1 MSGYLDLQFTVQG
14 GVDANAPESS
24 SGNGS
29 GIGAGKYWL
38 IASAQYENVAYKN
51 ITEISLYSYAQKS
64 ERTSSYSES
73 VAAFAA
79 DVLPPFNYANLPE
92 RTSLRVGSGQIDP
105 NDIPGYVQ
113 VFSKNA
119 PGSDDLNLIRYGAL
133 ISATYTWFHATR
145 QVGSGNYEAAPPYI
159 RVFYSD
165 DTGVLTVKD
174 PEIVSSQNGEI
185 ANLRK
190 TRICFALTHS
200 ITTLERVTASQVTF
214 EWTDSN
220 NIVHTIPCTIVS
232 SDPDAIVVDVDTTA
246 LPVGQIKWRLAVN
259 TTAGYSSEPVYS
271 DYVVSE
277 SVAATVTLSPAQGY
291 LSPDVSNIFTWG
303 VEQAGSISQSRAELQ
318 WRSGTSGSFQTIQ
331 ISGAV
336 QSYTFAA
343 GAFPEGTIQ
352 WRVTVYTASGGTI
365 TSDIVTLY
373 TQEPPASVEALEP
386 NGTVVESTSPIIFR
400 WSHIV
405 ETGTPQ
411 TKAELQWSTD
421 KSTWTALTTITGSAQ
436 SWTAPANTFT
446 AGTRYWRVRT
456 YNSDNVASAWSD
468 PASFICVGAP
478 AAPVVVIQELSPRPR
493 ISWQVEGQ
501 QAYQVELVGVYADGT
516 HFGTDKQW
524 QSPLYLADGDY
535 TVRVRVQNEYGFWS
549 AWGVA
554 PLQIINTPGSAI
566 TLTAEAGREVTLA
579 WQASGFDYYIVYRD
593 GTAIARTTEPLYTDR
608 TSIGQVSYQIRGCYA
623 SSANYS
629 LSAAVTV
636 TVQTPSTCLYDLDAE
651 QWVDLRYDASAHRS
665 TAYSLARDI
674 QYMQL
679 SGRTYPVAE
688 RSEFLQRSLHVA
700 CVCFTADDRARMLS
714 ILGHLVCVK
723 TPEGNMVTGYI
734 ANLSET
740 SDDFFSTYGFDVA
753 QADVKE
759 EIDIDEA

>member
-1 MSGYLDLQFTVQG
+1 MSGYLDVFYG
-14 GVDANAPESS
+14 IHYGVDSNDPDAIGGATGGGAPGQYYVLSS
-24 SGNGS
+24 
-29 GIGAGKYWL
+29 AD
-38 IASAQYENVAYKN
+38 YEAVKFKN
-51 ITEISLYSYAQKS
+51 ITEFSIFVFLRFTNA
-64 ERTSSYSES
+64 SSSFRES
-73 VAAFAA
+73 VAALTAT
-79 DVLPPFNYANLPE
+79 VSEMVGYAQLPE
-92 RTSLRVGSGQIDP
+92 RKTLSGATLQLDSE
-105 NDIPGYVQ
+105 DGGKYVQ
-113 VFSKNA
+113 VFSSSAPNA
-119 PGSDDLNLIRYGAL
+119 DVLKLLRFGAL
-133 ISATYTWFHATR
+133 ISGA
-145 QVGSGNYEAAPPYI
+145 EAVWSAIDYNNNENDVPPYA

-165 DTGVLTVKD
+165 DTGVLTIKD

-200 ITTLERVTASQVTF
+200 ISTIERVTASQVSF
-214 EWTDSN
+214 EWTGSDN
-220 NIVHTIPCTIVS
+220 TVHTIPCTIIS
-232 SDPDAIVVDVDTTA
+232 SDPDAIVVDVDTSA
-246 LPVGQIKWRLAVN
+246 LPVGQIKWRLAVY
-259 TTAGYSSEPVYS
+259 TTANYSSEPVYS

-277 SVAATVTLSPAQGY
+277 SVAAAISVSPSGGY
-291 LSPDVSNIFTWG
+291 VSPTASNVFSWG
-303 VEQAGSISQSRAELQ
+303 VEQAGAVLQTRAELK
-318 WRSGTSGSFQTIQ
+318 WRSGTSGAFQTIT
-331 ISGAV
+331 INGAT
-336 QSYTFAA
+336 QSYTFPAN
-343 GAFPEGTIQ
+343 AFPKGTIQ
-352 WRVTVYTASGGTI
+352 WSVTVYTEVGVSISSAVIS
-365 TSDIVTLY
+365 LY
-373 TQEPPASVEALEP
+373 TQEPGATVEALEP
-386 NGTVVESTSPIIFR
+386 NGTVVESTSSILFR

-405 ETGTPQ
+405 ETGTAQ
-411 TKAELQWSTD
+411 TKAELQWSAD
-421 KSTWTALTTITGSAQ
+421 KSTWTALATITGSAQ

-468 PASFICVGAP
+468 AATFICVGAP

-516 HFGTDKQW
+516 RFGTDKQW

-579 WQASGFDYYIVYRD
+579 WAASGFDYYIVYRD
-593 GTAIARTTEPLYTDR
+593 GTAIARTTKPLYTDR
-608 TSIGQVSYQIRGCYA
+608 TSIGRVKYQVRGCYA

-629 LSAAVTV
+629 LSDAVTV
-636 TVQTPSTCLYDLDAE
+636 TVSTPSVCLYDLDAE
-651 QWVDLRYDASAHRS
+651 QWVDLRYNASAHRS
-665 TAYSLARDI
+665 TAYTLARDI

-679 SGRTYPVAE
+679 SGRMYPVAE
-688 RSEFLQRSLHVA
+688 RSEFVQRSLRVA
-700 CVCFTADDRARMLS
+700 CVCFTAEDRARMLS

-723 TPEGNMVTGYI
+723 TPEGNMVVGYI

-753 QADVKE
+753 QADIKE

>member
-1 MSGYLDLQFTVQG
+1 MSGYLDVFYNIHFGVFSNNPDAYETNG
-14 GVDANAPESS
+14 GP
-24 SGNGS
+24 GS
-29 GIGAGKYWL
+29 GQYYVL
-38 IASAQYENVAYKN
+38 SAADYESVKFKN
-51 ITEISLYSYAQKS
+51 ITEFSIFAFMQFSNAD
-64 ERTSSYSES
+64 SSYRES
-73 VAAFAA
+73 VAALTAT
-79 DVLPPFNYANLPE
+79 VSEMVGYAQLPE
-92 RTSLRVGSGQIDP
+92 RKALSGGTVQLNP
-105 NDIPGYVQ
+105 NDAEAYAQ
-113 VFSKNA
+113 VFSSSSPNA
-119 PGSDDLNLIRYGAL
+119 DALKLLRFGAL
-133 ISATYTWFHATR
+133 ISAAETNWRAEDWN
-145 QVGSGNYEAAPPYI
+145 GNAVPPYA

-200 ITTLERVTASQVTF
+200 ISTIERVTASQVSF
-214 EWTDSN
+214 EWTDSGN
-220 NIVHTIPCTIVS
+220 TVHTIPCTITS
-232 SDPDAIVVDVDTTA
+232 SDPDAIVVEFNSSE
-246 LPVGQIKWRLAVN
+246 LPVGQQIKWRLAVY
-259 TTAGYSSEPVYS
+259 TTANYSSEPVYS
-271 DYVVSE
+271 DYIVSE
-277 SVAATVTLSPAQGY
+277 SVAAAISVSPSGGY
-291 LSPDVSNIFTWG
+291 VSPTESNIFSWS
-303 VEQAGSISQSRAELQ
+303 VDQAGAVPQTKAELK
-318 WRSGTSGSFQTIQ
+318 WRSGTSGTFQTIT
-331 ISGAV
+331 INGAT
-336 QSYTFAA
+336 QSYTFPANT
-343 GAFPEGTIQ
+343 FPKGTIQ
-352 WRVTVYTASGGTI
+352 WSVKVYTELGVTVSSGI
-365 TSDIVTLY
+365 ISLY
-373 TQEPPASVEALEP
+373 TQEPGATVEALEP
-386 NGTVVESTSPIIFR
+386 NGTVVESTSPILFR
-400 WSHIV
+400 WSHII
-405 ETGTPQ
+405 ETGTAQ
-411 TKAELQWSTD
+411 TKAELQWSAD
-421 KSTWTALTTITGSAQ
+421 KSTWTALATITGSAK

-468 PASFICVGAP
+468 AATFICVGAP
-478 AAPVVVIQELSPRPR
+478 AAPVVVIQELSPRPK

-501 QAYQVELVGVYADGT
+501 QVYQVELVGVYSDGT

-566 TLTAEAGREVTLA
+566 TLTAETGREVTLA
-579 WQASGFDYYIVYRD
+579 WAASGFDYYIVYRD
-593 GTAIARTTEPLYTDR
+593 GTAIVRTTEPLYTDR
-608 TSIGQVSYQIRGCYA
+608 TSIGQVKYQVRGCYA
-623 SSANYS
+623 TSANYS
-629 LSAAVTV
+629 LSDAVTV
-636 TVQTPSTCLYDLDAE
+636 TVSTPSVCLYDLDAG

-688 RSEFLQRSLHVA
+688 RSEFVQRSLRVA

-714 ILGHLVCVK
+714 MLGHLVCVK

>member
-1 MSGYLDLQFTVQG
+1 MSGYLDVFYG
-14 GVDANAPESS
+14 IHYGVSS
-24 SGNGS
+24 SDPNATESNGGPGS
-29 GIGAGKYWL
+29 GLYYVL
-38 IASAQYENVAYKN
+38 SSADYESVKFKN
-51 ITEISLYSYAQKS
+51 ITEFALFAFMQFSNSDS
-64 ERTSSYSES
+64 NFRES
-73 VAAFAA
+73 VAALTAT
-79 DVLPPFNYANLPE
+79 VSEMVGYAQLPE
-92 RTSLRVGSGQIDP
+92 RKTLSGGTVQIDP
-105 NDIPGYVQ
+105 NDAEDYVQ
-113 VFSKNA
+113 VFSTTA
-119 PGSDDLNLIRYGAL
+119 PNTDTLKLIRFGAL
-133 ISATYTWFHATR
+133 ISAFEANWRA
-145 QVGSGNYEAAPPYI
+145 VDWNGNDVPPYA

-165 DTGVLTVKD
+165 DTGVLAVQN

-200 ITTLERVTASQVTF
+200 ISTIERVTASQVSF
-214 EWTDSN
+214 EWTGSDN
-220 NIVHTIPCTIVS
+220 TVHTIPCTIIS
-232 SDPDAIVVDVDTTA
+232 SDPDAIVVNVDTSA

-277 SVAATVTLSPAQGY
+277 SVAAAISVSPSGGY
-291 LSPDVSNIFTWG
+291 VSPTASNVFSWS
-303 VEQAGSISQSRAELQ
+303 VDQAGAVPQTRAELK
-318 WRSGTSGSFQTIQ
+318 WRSGTSGAFQTIQ
-331 ISGAV
+331 ISGAT
-336 QSYTFAA
+336 QSYTFPAN
-343 GAFPEGTIQ
+343 AFPKGTIQ
-352 WRVTVYTASGGTI
+352 WSVTVYTEVGASI
-365 TSDIVTLY
+365 SSAVISLY
-373 TQEPPASVEALEP
+373 TQEPGATVEALEP
-386 NGTVVESTSPIIFR
+386 NGTVIESTSPILFR
-400 WSHIV
+400 WSHII
-405 ETGTPQ
+405 ETGTAQ
-411 TKAELQWSTD
+411 TKAELQWSAD
-421 KSTWTALTTITGSAQ
+421 KSTWTALATITGSAQ

-468 PASFICVGAP
+468 AATFICVGAP

-493 ISWQVEGQ
+493 ISWQIEGQ
-501 QAYQVELVGVYADGT
+501 QAYQVELVGIYSDGT
-516 HFGTDKQW
+516 RFGTDKQW

-579 WQASGFDYYIVYRD
+579 WAASGFDYYIVYRD
-593 GTAIARTTEPLYTDR
+593 GAAIARTTETSYVDR
-608 TSIGQVSYQIRGCYA
+608 TSIGQVKYQVRGCYA
-623 SSANYS
+623 DSANYS
-629 LSAAVTV
+629 LSDAVTV
-636 TVQTPSTCLYDLDAE
+636 TVSTPSVCLYDLDAG

-679 SGRTYPVAE
+679 SGRAYPVAE
-688 RSEFLQRSLHVA
+688 RSEFVQRSLRVA
-700 CVCFTADDRARMLS
+700 CVCFTAEDRARMLS

-723 TPEGNMVTGYI
+723 TPEGNMVTGYV

>member
-1 MSGYLDLQFTVQG
+1 MQFS
-14 GVDANAPESS
+14 NADS
-24 SGNGS
+24 NF
-29 GIGAGKYWL
+29 
-38 IASAQYENVAYKN
+38 
-51 ITEISLYSYAQKS
+51 
-64 ERTSSYSES
+64 RES
-73 VAAFAA
+73 VAALTAT
-79 DVLPPFNYANLPE
+79 VSEMVGYAQLPE
-92 RTSLRVGSGQIDP
+92 RQTLSGGTVQIDP
-105 NDIPGYVQ
+105 NDAEGYVQ
-113 VFSKNA
+113 VFSSTAPNA
-119 PGSDDLNLIRYGAL
+119 DALKLIRFGAL
-133 ISATYTWFHATR
+133 VSAFEANWRA
-145 QVGSGNYEAAPPYI
+145 VDWDGNDVPPYA

-200 ITTLERVTASQVTF
+200 ISTIERVTASQVSF
-214 EWTDSN
+214 EWTDSGN
-220 NIVHTIPCTIVS
+220 TVHTIPCTIIS
-232 SDPDAIVVDVDTTA
+232 SDPDAIVVDVDTSA
-246 LPVGQIKWRLAVN
+246 LPVGQIKWRLAVY

-277 SVAATVTLSPAQGY
+277 SVAAAISVSPSGGY
-291 LSPDVSNIFTWG
+291 VSPTESNIFSWS
-303 VEQAGSISQSRAELQ
+303 VDQAGAVPQTRAELK
-318 WRSGTSGSFQTIQ
+318 WRSGTSGAFQTIQ
-331 ISGAV
+331 ISGAT
-336 QSYTFAA
+336 QSYTFPAN
-343 GAFPEGTIQ
+343 AFPKGTIQ
-352 WRVTVYTASGGTI
+352 WSVTVYTEVGASI
-365 TSDIVTLY
+365 SSAVISLY
-373 TQEPPASVEALEP
+373 TQEPGATVEALEP
-386 NGTVVESTSPIIFR
+386 NGTVIESTSPILFR
-400 WSHIV
+400 WSHII
-405 ETGTPQ
+405 ETGTAQ
-411 TKAELQWSTD
+411 TKAELQWSAD
-421 KSTWTALTTITGSAQ
+421 KSTWTALATITGSALT
-436 SWTAPANTFT
+436 WTAPANTFT

-468 PASFICVGAP
+468 AATFICVGAP

-501 QAYQVELVGVYADGT
+501 QAYQVELVGIYSDGT
-516 HFGTDKQW
+516 RFGTDKQW

-566 TLTAEAGREVTLA
+566 TLTAETGREVTLA
-579 WQASGFDYYIVYRD
+579 WAASGFDYYIVYRD
-593 GTAIARTTEPLYTDR
+593 GAAIARTTETSYVDC
-608 TSIGQVSYQIRGCYA
+608 TSIGQVKYQVRGCYA

-629 LSAAVTV
+629 LSDAVTV
-636 TVQTPSTCLYDLDAE
+636 TVSTPSVCLYDLDAE

-665 TAYSLARDI
+665 TAYTLARDI

-679 SGRTYPVAE
+679 SGRAYPVAE
-688 RSEFLQRSLHVA
+688 RSEFVQRSLRVA
-700 CVCFTADDRARMLS
+700 CVCFTAADRARMLS

-723 TPEGNMVTGYI
+723 TPEGNMVVGYI

>member
-1 MSGYLDLQFTVQG
+1 MSGYLDVFYGIHYGVSSNNPDEIDGAAG
-14 GVDANAPESS
+14 GGGPGQYYVLSS
-24 SGNGS
+24 
-29 GIGAGKYWL
+29 AD
-38 IASAQYENVAYKN
+38 YEAVKFKN
-51 ITEISLYSYAQKS
+51 ITEFSIFVFLRYSNAISSFRESVEALTATVSEMVGYAQ
-64 ERTSSYSES
+64 
-73 VAAFAA
+73 
-79 DVLPPFNYANLPE
+79 LPE
-92 RTSLRVGSGQIDP
+92 RKTLSGATLQLDSE
-105 NDIPGYVQ
+105 DGGEYVQ
-113 VFSKNA
+113 VFSSSAPNA
-119 PGSDDLNLIRYGAL
+119 DVLKLLRFGAL
-133 ISATYTWFHATR
+133 ISGAKAVWSAIDYNDNNND
-145 QVGSGNYEAAPPYI
+145 VPPYA

-200 ITTLERVTASQVTF
+200 ISTIERVTASQVSF
-214 EWTDSN
+214 EWTGGDN
-220 NIVHTIPCTIVS
+220 TVHTIPCTIIS
-232 SDPDAIVVDVDTTA
+232 SDPDAIVVDVDTSA
-246 LPVGQIKWRLAVN
+246 LPVGQIKWRLAVY

-277 SVAATVTLSPAQGY
+277 SVAAAISVSPSGGY
-291 LSPDVSNIFTWG
+291 VSPTASNVFSWR
-303 VEQAGSISQSRAELQ
+303 VDQAGAVPQIRAELK
-318 WRSGTSGSFQTIQ
+318 WRSGTSGAFQTIQ
-331 ISGAV
+331 ISGAT
-336 QSYTFAA
+336 QSYTFPAN
-343 GAFPEGTIQ
+343 AFPKGTIQ
-352 WRVTVYTASGGTI
+352 WSVTVYTETGHI
-365 TSDIVTLY
+365 QSDIITLY
-373 TQEPPASVEALEP
+373 TQEPGATVEALEP
-386 NGTVVESTSPIIFR
+386 NGTVTESTSPILFR

-405 ETGTPQ
+405 ETGALP
-411 TKAELQWSTD
+411 TKSELQWSAD
-421 KSTWTALTTITGSAQ
+421 KSTWTALATVTGSAQ

-456 YNSDNVASAWSD
+456 YNSDNVASSWSD
-468 PASFICVGAP
+468 AATFICVGAP

-516 HFGTDKQW
+516 RFGTDKQW

-566 TLTAEAGREVTLA
+566 TLTAETGREVTLA
-579 WQASGFDYYIVYRD
+579 WAASGFDYYIVYRD

-608 TSIGQVSYQIRGCYA
+608 TSIGQVKYQVRGCYA
-623 SSANYS
+623 TSANYS
-629 LSAAVTV
+629 LSDAVTV
-636 TVQTPSTCLYDLDAE
+636 TVQTTSTCLYDLDAGK
-651 QWVDLRYDASAHRS
+651 WVDLRYDASAHRS

-688 RSEFLQRSLHVA
+688 RSEFVQRSLRVA
-700 CVCFTADDRARMLS
+700 CVCFTAADRARMLS
-714 ILGHLVCVK
+714 MLGHLVCVK

-753 QADVKE
+753 QADIKE

>member
-1 MSGYLDLQFTVQG
+1 MSGYLDVFYGIHYGVNSNDPDAYETNG
-14 GVDANAPESS
+14 GP
-24 SGNGS
+24 GS
-29 GIGAGKYWL
+29 GQYYVLSAADY
-38 IASAQYENVAYKN
+38 ASVKFKN
-51 ITEISLYSYAQKS
+51 ITEFSIFAFMQFSNAD
-64 ERTSSYSES
+64 SSYRES
-73 VAAFAA
+73 VAALTAT
-79 DVLPPFNYANLPE
+79 VSEMVGYAQLPE
-92 RTSLRVGSGQIDP
+92 RKALSGGTVQLDP
-105 NDIPGYVQ
+105 NDAEAYAQ
-113 VFSKNA
+113 VFSSSSPNA
-119 PGSDDLNLIRYGAL
+119 DALKLLRFGAL
-133 ISATYTWFHATR
+133 ISAAETNWRAEDWD
-145 QVGSGNYEAAPPYI
+145 GNAVPPYA

-165 DTGVLTVKD
+165 DSGVLTVKD

-200 ITTLERVTASQVTF
+200 ISTIERVTASQVSF
-214 EWTDSN
+214 EWTDSGN
-220 NIVHTIPCTIVS
+220 TVHTIPCTIIS
-232 SDPDAIVVDVDTTA
+232 SDPDAIVVDVDTSA
-246 LPVGQIKWRLAVN
+246 LPVGQIKWRLAVY
-259 TTAGYSSEPVYS
+259 TTANYSSEPVYS

-277 SVAATVTLSPAQGY
+277 SVAAAISVSPSGGY
-291 LSPDVSNIFTWG
+291 VSPTASNVFSWS
-303 VEQAGSISQSRAELQ
+303 VDQAGAVPQTRAELK
-318 WRSGTSGSFQTIQ
+318 WRSGTSGAFQTIP
-331 ISGAV
+331 ISGATR
-336 QSYTFAA
+336 SYTFPAN
-343 GAFPEGTIQ
+343 AFPKGTIQ
-352 WRVTVYTASGGTI
+352 WGVTVYTEVGASI
-365 TSDIVTLY
+365 SSAVISLY
-373 TQEPPASVEALEP
+373 TQEPGATVEALEP
-386 NGTVVESTSPIIFR
+386 NGTVIESTSPILFR

-405 ETGTPQ
+405 ETGTAQ
-411 TKAELQWSTD
+411 TKAELQWSAD
-421 KSTWTALTTITGSAQ
+421 KSTWTSLATITGSAQ

-456 YNSDNVASAWSD
+456 YNSDNVASAWSN
-468 PASFICVGAP
+468 AATFICVGAP

-516 HFGTDKQW
+516 RFGTDKQW

-579 WQASGFDYYIVYRD
+579 WQASGFDYFIVYRD
-593 GTAIARTTEPLYTDR
+593 GAAIARTTKPLYTDR
-608 TSIGQVSYQIRGCYA
+608 TSIGQVKYQVRGCYA
-623 SSANYS
+623 DSANYS
-629 LSAAVTV
+629 LSDAVTV
-636 TVQTPSTCLYDLDAE
+636 TVSTPSVCLYDLDAG
-651 QWVDLRYDASAHRS
+651 QLIDLRYDASAHRS
-665 TAYSLARDI
+665 TAYTLARDI

-679 SGRTYPVAE
+679 SGRAYPVAE
-688 RSEFLQRSLHVA
+688 RSEFMQRSLRVA
-700 CVCFTADDRARMLS
+700 CVCFTAADRARMLS

-723 TPEGNMVTGYI
+723 TPEGNMVVGYI

>member
-1 MSGYLDLQFTVQG
+1 MSGYLDVFYNIHFGVFSNNPDAYETNG
-14 GVDANAPESS
+14 GP
-24 SGNGS
+24 GS
-29 GIGAGKYWL
+29 GQYYVL
-38 IASAQYENVAYKN
+38 SAADYESVKFKN
-51 ITEISLYSYAQKS
+51 ITEFSIFAFMQFSNAD
-64 ERTSSYSES
+64 SSYRES
-73 VAAFAA
+73 VAALTAT
-79 DVLPPFNYANLPE
+79 VSEMVGYAQLPE
-92 RTSLRVGSGQIDP
+92 RKALSGGTVQLNP
-105 NDIPGYVQ
+105 NDAEAYAQ
-113 VFSKNA
+113 VFSSGSPNA
-119 PGSDDLNLIRYGAL
+119 DALKLLRFGAL
-133 ISATYTWFHATR
+133 ISAAETNWRAEDWN
-145 QVGSGNYEAAPPYI
+145 GNAVPPYA

-200 ITTLERVTASQVTF
+200 ISTIERVTASQVSF
-214 EWTDSN
+214 EWTDSDN
-220 NIVHTIPCTIVS
+220 AVHTIQGAIIS
-232 SDPDAIVVDVDTTA
+232 SDPGAIVVEFNTSE
-246 LPVGQIKWRLAVN
+246 LPVGQQIKWRLAVY

-271 DYVVSE
+271 DYVFSE
-277 SVAATVTLSPAQGY
+277 SVAATISVSPSGGY
-291 LSPDVSNIFTWG
+291 VSPTASNIFSWS
-303 VEQAGSISQSRAELQ
+303 VDQAGAVPQTKAELK
-318 WRSGTSGSFQTIQ
+318 WRSGTSGTFQTIT
-331 ISGAV
+331 INGAT
-336 QSYTFAA
+336 QSYTFPANT
-343 GAFPEGTIQ
+343 FPKGTIQ
-352 WRVTVYTASGGTI
+352 WSVTVYTELGATI
-365 TSDIVTLY
+365 SPGIISLY
-373 TQEPPASVEALEP
+373 TQEPGATVEALEP
-386 NGTVVESTSPIIFR
+386 NGTVVESTSPILFR

-411 TKAELQWSTD
+411 TKAELQWSAD
-421 KSTWTALTTITGSAQ
+421 KSTWTALATITGSAR

-456 YNSDNVASAWSD
+456 YNSDNVASSWSD
-468 PASFICVGAP
+468 AATFICVGAP
-478 AAPVVVIQELSPRPR
+478 AAPVVVIQELSPRPK
-493 ISWQVEGQ
+493 ISWQVDGQ
-501 QAYQVELVGVYADGT
+501 QAYQVELVGIYSDGT
-516 HFGTDKQW
+516 RFGRDKQW

-566 TLTAEAGREVTLA
+566 TLTAETGREVTLA
-579 WQASGFDYYIVYRD
+579 WTASGFDYYIVYRD
-593 GTAIARTTEPLYTDR
+593 GVAIARTTETLYTDR
-608 TSIGQVSYQIRGCYA
+608 TSIGQVKYQVRGCYA
-623 SSANYS
+623 TSANYS
-629 LSAAVTV
+629 LSDAVTV
-636 TVQTPSTCLYDLDAE
+636 TVSTPSVCLYDLDAE

-688 RSEFLQRSLHVA
+688 RSEFVQRSLRVA

-714 ILGHLVCVK
+714 MLGHLVCVK
-723 TPEGNMVTGYI
+723 TPEGNMVTGYV

>member
-1 MSGYLDLQFTVQG
+1 MSGYLDVFYG
-14 GVDANAPESS
+14 IHYGVDSNDPDAIGGATGGGAPGQYYVLSS
-24 SGNGS
+24 
-29 GIGAGKYWL
+29 AD
-38 IASAQYENVAYKN
+38 YEAVKFKN
-51 ITEISLYSYAQKS
+51 ITEFSIFAFLRFTNA
-64 ERTSSYSES
+64 SSSFRES
-73 VAAFAA
+73 VAALTAT
-79 DVLPPFNYANLPE
+79 VSEMVGYAQLPE
-92 RTSLRVGSGQIDP
+92 RKTLSGATLQLDP
-105 NDIPGYVQ
+105 EAGGEYVQ
-113 VFSKNA
+113 VFSSSAPNA
-119 PGSDDLNLIRYGAL
+119 DVLKLLRFGVL
-133 ISATYTWFHATR
+133 ISGAMAVWSAIDYNDNEND
-145 QVGSGNYEAAPPYI
+145 VPPYA

-165 DTGVLTVKD
+165 DTGVLTIKD

-200 ITTLERVTASQVTF
+200 ISTIERVTASQVSF
-214 EWTDSN
+214 EWTGSDN
-220 NIVHTIPCTIVS
+220 TVHTIPCTIIS
-232 SDPDAIVVDVDTTA
+232 SDPDAIVVDVDTSA
-246 LPVGQIKWRLAVN
+246 LPAGQIKWRLAVY

-277 SVAATVTLSPAQGY
+277 SVAAAISVSPSGGY
-291 LSPDVSNIFTWG
+291 VSPTASNVFSWG
-303 VEQAGSISQSRAELQ
+303 VEQAGAVPQTRAELK
-318 WRSGTSGSFQTIQ
+318 WRSGTSGAFQTIT
-331 ISGAV
+331 INGAT
-336 QSYTFAA
+336 QSYTFPAN
-343 GAFPEGTIQ
+343 AFPKGTIQ
-352 WRVTVYTASGGTI
+352 WSVTVYTEVGASI
-365 TSDIVTLY
+365 SSAVISLY
-373 TQEPPASVEALEP
+373 TQEPGATVEALEP
-386 NGTVVESTSPIIFR
+386 NGTVVESTSPILFR

-411 TKAELQWSTD
+411 TKAELQWSAD
-421 KSTWTALTTITGSAQ
+421 KSTWTALATITGSAQ

-456 YNSDNVASAWSD
+456 YNSDNVASAWSN
-468 PASFICVGAP
+468 AATFICVGAP

-501 QAYQVELVGVYADGT
+501 QAYQVELVGIYSDGT
-516 HFGTDKQW
+516 RFGTDKQW

-566 TLTAEAGREVTLA
+566 TLTTEAGREVTLA
-579 WQASGFDYYIVYRD
+579 WAASGFDYYIVYRD
-593 GTAIARTTEPLYTDR
+593 GAAIARTTKPLYTDR
-608 TSIGQVSYQIRGCYA
+608 TSIGKVKYQVRGCYA
-623 SSANYS
+623 DSANYS
-629 LSAAVTV
+629 LSDTVTV
-636 TVQTPSTCLYDLDAE
+636 TVSTPSVCLYDLDAG

-679 SGRTYPVAE
+679 SGRAYPVAE
-688 RSEFLQRSLHVA
+688 RSEFVQRSLRVA
-700 CVCFTADDRARMLS
+700 CVCFTAADRARMLS
-714 ILGHLVCVK
+714 MLGHLVCVK
-723 TPEGNMVTGYI
+723 TPEGNMVVGYI

>member
-1 MSGYLDLQFTVQG
+1 MSGYLDVFYG
-14 GVDANAPESS
+14 IHYGVDSNDPDAIGGATGGGAPGQYYVLSS
-24 SGNGS
+24 
-29 GIGAGKYWL
+29 AD
-38 IASAQYENVAYKN
+38 YEAVKFKN
-51 ITEISLYSYAQKS
+51 ITEFSIFAFLRFTNA
-64 ERTSSYSES
+64 SSSFRES
-73 VAAFAA
+73 VAALTAT
-79 DVLPPFNYANLPE
+79 VSEMVGYAQLPE
-92 RTSLRVGSGQIDP
+92 RKTLSGATLQLDSE
-105 NDIPGYVQ
+105 DGGEYVQ
-113 VFSKNA
+113 VFSSSAPNA
-119 PGSDDLNLIRYGAL
+119 DVLKLLRFGAL
-133 ISATYTWFHATR
+133 ISGA
-145 QVGSGNYEAAPPYI
+145 EAVWSAIDYNDNENDVPPYA

-165 DTGVLTVKD
+165 DTGVLTIKD

-200 ITTLERVTASQVTF
+200 ISTIERVTASQVSF
-214 EWTDSN
+214 EWTGSDN
-220 NIVHTIPCTIVS
+220 TVHTIPCTIIS
-232 SDPDAIVVDVDTTA
+232 SDPDAIVVDVDTSA
-246 LPVGQIKWRLAVN
+246 LPVGQIKWRLAVY

-271 DYVVSE
+271 DYVVNE
-277 SVAATVTLSPAQGY
+277 SVAAAISVSPSGGY
-291 LSPDVSNIFTWG
+291 VSPTASNVFSWG
-303 VEQAGSISQSRAELQ
+303 VEQAGAVPQTRAELK
-318 WRSGTSGSFQTIQ
+318 WRSGTSGAFQTIT
-331 ISGAV
+331 INGAT
-336 QSYTFAA
+336 QSYTFPAN
-343 GAFPEGTIQ
+343 AFPKGTIQ
-352 WRVTVYTASGGTI
+352 WSVTVYTEVGASI
-365 TSDIVTLY
+365 SSAVISLY
-373 TQEPPASVEALEP
+373 TQEPGATVEALEP
-386 NGTVVESTSPIIFR
+386 NGTVIESTSPILFR

-405 ETGTPQ
+405 ETGTAQ
-411 TKAELQWSTD
+411 TKAELQWSAD
-421 KSTWTALTTITGSAQ
+421 KSTWTALATITGSAQ

-456 YNSDNVASAWSD
+456 YNSDNVASAWSN
-468 PASFICVGAP
+468 AATFICVGAP

-501 QAYQVELVGVYADGT
+501 QAYQVELVGIYSDGT
-516 HFGTDKQW
+516 RFGTDKQW

-566 TLTAEAGREVTLA
+566 TLTTEAGREVTLA
-579 WQASGFDYYIVYRD
+579 WAASGFDYYIVYRD
-593 GTAIARTTEPLYTDR
+593 GAAIARTTKPLYTDR
-608 TSIGQVSYQIRGCYA
+608 TSIGKVKYQVRGCYA
-623 SSANYS
+623 DSANYS
-629 LSAAVTV
+629 LSDTVTV
-636 TVQTPSTCLYDLDAE
+636 TVSTPSVCLYDLDAG

-688 RSEFLQRSLHVA
+688 RSEFVQRSLRVA
-700 CVCFTADDRARMLS
+700 CVCFTAADRARMLS

-723 TPEGNMVTGYI
+723 TPEGNMVTGYV

-753 QADVKE
+753 QADAKE

>member
-1 MSGYLDLQFTVQG
+1 MATTTASGNQLAGVSSVDSNAHYSVGSSFGYGSSLLLVAVFDLAASFQFSPVVSGRLCLRAVGGKYDNISWSEDIAYLTAPVADVGSVTYSKLRYPRTYTFTVDGKQIPYVREMELDASNLILALRNGLLIGARNTEWATSGAYPYIEVTFGDTEVTVGFNYTSIFAGKIKNLSKTQFNWGVSVSATTVVPVQIQSAKIEWRKQG
-14 GVDANAPESS
+14 TSASQFVDAAVEGNAATVAAGIFPVGVIEWRVV
-24 SGNGS
+24 GTANNG
-29 GIGAGKYWL
+29 AT
-38 IASAQYENVAYKN
+38 A
-51 ITEISLYSYAQKS
+51 
-64 ERTSSYSES
+64 TSSWVTTES
-73 VAAFAA
+73 VAPTWTMTPSSGYVPHTNDTIFSWEVSQVSRVQQASAVFQW
-79 DVLPPFNYANLPE
+79 
-92 RTSLRVGSGQIDP
+92 RVGSSG
-105 NDIPGYVQ
+105 GVA
-113 VFSKNA
+113 S
-119 PGSDDLNLIRYGAL
+119 
-133 ISATYTWFHATR
+133 ISI
-145 QVGSGNYEAAPPYI
+145 SGNT
-159 RVFYSD
+159 S
-165 DTGVLTVKD
+165 
-174 PEIVSSQNGEI
+174 
-185 ANLRK
+185 
-190 TRICFALTHS
+190 
-200 ITTLERVTASQVTF
+200 TL
-214 EWTDSN
+214 
-220 NIVHTIPCTIVS
+220 TIP
-232 SDPDAIVVDVDTTA
+232 A
-246 LPVGQIKWRLAVN
+246 N
-259 TTAGYSSEPVYS
+259 TFPAGE
-271 DYVVSE
+271 
-277 SVAATVTLSPAQGY
+277 
-291 LSPDVSNIFTWG
+291 
-303 VEQAGSISQSRAELQ
+303 
-318 WRSGTSGSFQTIQ
+318 
-331 ISGAV
+331 
-336 QSYTFAA
+336 
-343 GAFPEGTIQ
+343 IQ
-352 WRVTVYTASGGTI
+352 WRVII
-365 TSDIVTLY
+365 TSEDGATATSDWAIISTAESAA
-373 TQEPPASVEALEP
+373 TAEALEP
-386 NGTVVESTSPIIFR
+386 NGAVVESTSPILFR
-400 WSHIV
+400 WSHII
-405 ETGTPQ
+405 ETGTAQ
-411 TKAELQWSTD
+411 TKADLQWSAN
-421 KSTWTALTTITGSAQ
+421 KSTWTSLATITGSAQ
-436 SWTAPANTFT
+436 RWTAPANTFT

-468 PASFICVGAP
+468 AATFICVGAP
-478 AAPVVVIQELSPRPR
+478 AAPVVVIQELSPRPK

-566 TLTAEAGREVTLA
+566 TLTAETGREVTLA
-579 WQASGFDYYIVYRD
+579 WAASGFDYYIVYRD

-608 TSIGQVSYQIRGCYA
+608 TSIGQVSYQVRGCYA

-629 LSAAVTV
+629 LSDTVTV
-636 TVQTPSTCLYDLDAE
+636 TVQTPSTCLYDLDAG

-734 ANLSET
+734 ANLSES